1 MNTNQK
7 IILEKIK
14 TKPNY
19 LNKLKNIKDKSFL
32 NNIEFATKA
41 IIINQKA
48 YQVLPDNIKKDE
60 RILNLL
66 INTLTIENNEVLR
79 YVTTDNDNIK
89 KQVFKM
95 ITNINYLKFFI
106 DKILKNYEEEFQYL
120 IIVKEEIQNEKII
133 DLEQNDKFIS
143 IKKAIDTVLE
153 KDKENKMLKDIYS
166 FDNDEKKRTIKEIVD
181 KYQISN
187 RRLDDIKS
195 RFERNVQI
203 EIYRIY
209 LKKIRIELEK
219 RGVKADHLIEEL
231 NFTPRILNALKR
243 AGLNTAEKI
252 STKTEKEI
260 LDINGIGEKNK
271 NEIIDKLSEKHMSL
285 KSDEKKLRYFR
296 KTM

>member
-1 MNTNQK
+1 
-7 IILEKIK
+7 
-14 TKPNY
+14 
-19 LNKLKNIKDKSFL
+19 
-32 NNIEFATKA
+32 
-41 IIINQKA
+41 
-48 YQVLPDNIKKDE
+48 
-60 RILNLL
+60 
-66 INTLTIENNEVLR
+66 
-79 YVTTDNDNIK
+79 
-89 KQVFKM
+89 
-95 ITNINYLKFFI
+95 
-106 DKILKNYEEEFQYL
+106 
-120 IIVKEEIQNEKII
+120 
-133 DLEQNDKFIS
+133 
-143 IKKAIDTVLE
+143 
-153 KDKENKMLKDIYS
+153 MLKDIYS